1 MSDVV
6 PLRKARP
13 APILQPGTDLV
24 PDGWCE
30 QVVMPWADQQAEEAD
45 IAQANA
51 QVVGLEAAY
60 KTLGAD
66 TLELVKARRY
76 LEVRWGELLGDA
88 RETQGQRTDLVTSTN
103 VGKSPIDHHDR
114 HRFRKMAKARLRVV
128 ELIRAATDADDLT
141 AVRILKGLPGR
152 NRDQPLRG
160 VEEGQYAAIVVDPP
174 WRYGNAATRGA
185 AEDHYPTM
193 SIEELTKLPDI
204 CEPLQTSEHS
214 HLYLWTTAGM
224 LRDAFVLLE
233 AWGYTYKTN
242 LVWVKPQIGMGNY
255 FRVSHEHILF
265 GVRGDAGRT
274 QDRTLRSWFQAPR
287 EKHSHKPLSFY
298 DIVEKASPGPYLDV
312 FARERRFGWDVWGNE
327 A

>member
-13 APILQPGTDLV
+13 APFLQPGTDLV

-30 QVVMPWADQQAEEAD
+30 QVVMPWADEQAQEVD
-45 IAQANA
+45 IAQASA
-51 QVVGLEAAY
+51 QVAGLEVAY
-60 KTLGAD
+60 ATLGAD

-76 LEVRWGELLGDA
+76 LEARWGELLGDA
-88 RETQGQRTDLVTSTN
+88 VHGGDTRDPEHFASVRSAL
-103 VGKSPIDHHDR
+103 GKDDR
-114 HRFRKMAKARLRVV
+114 ARFRQMGDAKAQVV
-128 ELIRAATDADDLT
+128 ELIRAATDSDQLSRA
-141 AVRILKGLPGR
+141 RILKGLPAR
-152 NRDQPLRG
+152 KRDQPVRSTAH
-160 VEEGQYAAIVVDPP
+160 GQYGAIVIDPP

-185 AEDHYPTM
+185 AEDHYGTM
-193 SIEELTKLPDI
+193 TIDELADLPDE
-204 CEPLQTSEHS
+204 CESLKISENS

-274 QDRTLRSWFQAPR
+274 QDRTLRSWFEAPR